1 MKKLVLISLLVIG
14 CSSNLTSQKVYENI
28 LYCKSTLT
36 LYDNGRADWYDCE
49 IEETYY
55 GHYWQQSDTLFIET
69 FCTSDCHE
77 DHRCFFPRID
87 ISILRSDSIVNIGF
101 MEARSN
107 EQLYSDTICYL
118 ASPHVYI
125 ITK

>member
-1 MKKLVLISLLVIG
+1 MVLFEVKIMKKLVLISLLVIG

-55 GHYWQQSDTLFIET
+55 GHYWQQSDT
-69 FCTSDCHE
+69 
-77 DHRCFFPRID
+77 CFFPRID